1 LNAIMRGGLL
11 GGLLALASSPAF
23 AAPAAEEL
31 VQKMMGAARALDYE
45 GVFVYQRDSSL
56 DTMRVIH
63 RGSGSL
69 EMERLVSLTG
79 PAREV
84 IRDGNKVICKW
95 ADKHA
100 MLVEQRQPRD
110 ILSFGIGGSVKNLE
124 AVYQFSIEGDDRIA
138 GRQADVVKVSP
149 HTPDR
154 YAYRL
159 WIDRETGL
167 LLKSVITD
175 EHDRALEQEQFAE
188 VAIGQAIPDSL
199 FESELPGTDFVRY
212 ANDDDPASVGAASDN
227 EAPWGVNWLP
237 PGFAL
242 HHDKSQRMASSN
254 VPVRHFVYSDGLAT
268 VSVFIEKIRAEV
280 APLKGFSLVGAV
292 NAFSS
297 VAHDHQ
303 VTVVGEVPQN
313 TVRRIASSV
322 APRNSE

>member
-1 LNAIMRGGLL
+1 MNQVVFRSLL
-11 GGLLALASSPAF
+11 GGWLALTCAPSV

-31 VQKMMGAARALDYE
+31 VHKMMGAARALDYE
-45 GVFVYQRDSSL
+45 GVFVYQHDSSL
-56 DTMRVIH
+56 ETMRVIH

-84 IRDGNKVICKW
+84 IRDGSKVICKW

-110 ILSFGIGGSVKNLE
+110 LLSFGVGGPVKNLD
-124 AVYQFSIEGDDRIA
+124 AVYQFSIERHDRIA

-175 EHDRALEQEQFAE
+175 EHDRVLEQEQFAE
-188 VAIGQAIPDSL
+188 IAIGQTIPDSR

-212 ANDDDPASVGAASDN
+212 ANDVEPDLAAAALAPD
-227 EAPWGVNWLP
+227 APWGVNWLP

-242 HHDKSQRMASSN
+242 HHDKSQRMATSN
-254 VPVRHFVYSDGLAT
+254 LPVRHFVYSDGLAT
-268 VSVFIEKIRAEV
+268 VSVFVEKIRAEV